1 MAPAS
6 YYDKQRSDAQLTNTS
21 NIERHTTMGHLIEE
35 LTNAIVKNAGRFLA
49 IIMNGA
55 EE

>member
-6 YYDKQRSDAQLTNTS
+6 YYDKQRSDAQLNNTS

-35 LTNAIVKNAGRFLA
+35 LTNAGRFLA

-55 EE
+55 DE

>member
-1 MAPAS
+1 M
-6 YYDKQRSDAQLTNTS
+6 N
-21 NIERHTTMGHLIEE
+21 HLIEE
-35 LTNAIVKNAGRFLA
+35 LANAIVKNAGRFLA